1 MIAALDARVAQLGS
15 PDVRRDRSR
24 LQKTRKRLV
33 AGRPLLDQDDPI
45 VESLGL
51 GDTSAARMQAQHDL
65 DAASDAFDAHVQ
77 ASFDAE
83 IDRMVQTVRQ
93 GSGVAQS
100 TPFKVRSS
108 LEFLPDIVLRR
119 SSDGSF
125 WS

>member
-1 MIAALDARVAQLGS
+1 MIAALDARIAQLGS
-15 PDVRRDRSR
+15 PDARRDRSR

-33 AGRPLLDQDDPI
+33 ADRSLLDQDDPI
-45 VESLGL
+45 IESLGF

-93 GSGVAQS
+93 GSGVAQFD
-100 TPFKVRSS
+100 P
-108 LEFLPDIVLRR
+108 L
-119 SSDGSF
+119 
-125 WS
+125 